1 MRMDVDTLDQD
12 DLRREGGEEMEG
24 MSLMVP
30 RFSRKG
36 KLYAGESNLSFPA
49 VQSSFRPHL
58 YPAFP
63 IILYFP
69 EAVVHRHRGA
79 TDKQHQN
86 NSPVT

>member
-36 KLYAGESNLSFPA
+36 KLYAGESSFLLYLDHLCLILCSVFYIPLSIKYPQPFILIEFPHCA
-49 VQSSFRPHL
+49 WNEGP
-58 YPAFP
+58 
-63 IILYFP
+63 
-69 EAVVHRHRGA
+69 G
-79 TDKQHQN
+79 
-86 NSPVT
+86 